1 MCSYICNN
9 KICNHT
15 QFKYN
20 IINVYIS
27 IPFTPPPQKK
37 INIILLKCFYFHIQL
52 CDMPVVLLSDILQML

>member
-9 KICNHT
+9 KICKHP

-27 IPFTPPPQKK
+27 IPFTPPPPKK
-37 INIILLKCFYFHIQL
+37 INIKCFYFHIHL
-52 CDMPVVLLSDILQML
+52 CDMPVILLSDILQML